1 MTHSFEIEDAK
12 KYGVEAAVIL
22 SSFRFWIAKNRAD
35 KINLHDGK
43 TWTFNSLTAWQ
54 KLFPYMSIQ
63 TLRTA
68 VNKLKDAG
76 IIQTGNYNQ
85 KAYDK
90 TTWYSFVDE
99 VDQIGQD
106 PLLKSTEGQESL
118 CGNQQMDLLK
128 STNGSVEINKPIPIN
143 TNSNQIKRKPTSK
156 SAAASASV
164 EPEPGT
170 DAYRDRVHALQ
181 VEALKDKNIEDFV
194 PRGGDA
200 SQHFNAIKACLH
212 QRASPVAYDV

>member
-1 MTHSFEIEDAK
+1 MNHSFEIEDAK

-22 SSFRFWIAKNRAD
+22 SSFRFWITKNRAD
-35 KINLHDGK
+35 KINQHDGK

-68 VNKLKDAG
+68 VSKLKEAG

-85 KAYDK
+85 KPYDK
-90 TTWYSFVDE
+90 TTWYCFVDE

-106 PLLKSTEGQESL
+106 PLLKSTDGQESL
-118 CGNQQMDLLK
+118 CCQQQMDLLK
-128 STNGSVEINKPIPIN
+128 STNGSVEINRPIPIN
-143 TNSNQIKRKPTSK
+143 TNSNQIKE
-156 SAAASASV
+156 SARRETATPASV

-181 VEALKDKNIEDFV
+181 VEALKDKNLEDFV

-212 QRASPVAYDV
+212 PRASPVASGV